1 MFGSTTFWTGSRL
14 QKNGRKTLEWA
25 KTIFT
30 SFVVAW
36 ISYVRGRSRLL
47 RYPSLPLPSDIL
59 RARSCSRRQSHI
71 SISTNQSSCATSR
84 EVWNVWNVIQN
95 GRFRVDSVK
104 RWKKRSLNSWRPSK
118 SLFLHCWPTGFGES
132 LDFEMAPLVHL
143 EITRLRWICSESSNN
158 WLNWDMLSS

>member
-25 KTIFT
+25 KTVFT

-36 ISYVRGRSRLL
+36 LSDVRGRSRRL

-59 RARSCSRRQSHI
+59 RVRSCSWRQSHF
-71 SISTNQSSCATSR
+71 SISTNQSRCTTSR
-84 EVWNVWNVIQN
+84 EMWNVWNVIQN
-95 GRFRVDSVK
+95 GRFRVDCVK
-104 RWKKRSLNSWRPSK
+104 STLQKPFSEQFRALKKFVSSLLAKGIRRVTCIRDGS
-118 SLFLHCWPTGFGES
+118 
-132 LDFEMAPLVHL
+132 
-143 EITRLRWICSESSNN
+143 RWICSESSNN